1 MGFKWNEP
9 FAEGNSAGMAVG
21 QPVFA
26 TTLQG
31 GDSPNDGN
39 YVWEWW
45 YQFQI
50 SDAINMT
57 PALICLSRPMRQNT
71 PSGQTF
77 SQLGGLVMTT
87 FSF

>member
-1 MGFKWNEP
+1 
-9 FAEGNSAGMAVG
+9 MAVG

-26 TTLQG
+26 TALRG
-31 GDSPNDGN
+31 GDTPNDGN
-39 YVWEWW
+39 YLWEWW

-50 SDAINMT
+50 SDAISVT
-57 PALICLSRPMRQNT
+57 PALIYFSRPMGQNT
-71 PSGQTF
+71 PSGKSF